1 MATAATSNTSIVHE
15 LIDAINAHDLARMR
29 ARWTAETVERFPD
42 ATCTGAQ
49 EIGDYFQALF
59 DAVPDV
65 RMRIVATAEEGETV
79 FMRWQA
85 TGHHT
90 GGPFK
95 GINPTGKAIEL
106 DGVDQFTIR
115 DGMIVSNFVIFDQMA
130 FGRQLGLLPPD
141 GSGPDKA
148 LKAAFNGLLAAKARL
163 AR

>member
-1 MATAATSNTSIVHE
+1 MATAETSNTSIVRE
-15 LIDAINAHDLARMR
+15 LIDAINAHDVPRMKE
-29 ARWTAETVERFPD
+29 RWTAETVERFPD
-42 ATCTGAQ
+42 ATCTGPQ

-59 DAVPDV
+59 DAFPDV
-65 RMRIVATAEEGETV
+65 RMRIVETAEQGETV

-95 GINPTGKAIEL
+95 GINTTGKAIEL
-106 DGVDQFTIR
+106 DGEDHFTIR
-115 DGMIVSNFVIFDQMA
+115 DGKITSNFVVFDQMA

-148 LKAAFNGLLAAKARL
+148 LKAAFNAMLAVK
-163 AR
+163 